1 MNNLKKGET
10 QTFRDSDIGDCSDAR
25 FDPDAEFSVNITHPG
40 TDGWRGDK
48 IRQEYLLIIN

>member
-10 QTFRDSDIGDCSDAR
+10 QTFRDSDIGDCSDAT